1 MSKLFAMA
9 SVASLILAVVLV
21 VGIVAAIL
29 FLRYTKRHPPKT
41 ALLKMVKSLAEDV
54 VIVLDEK
61 DESGTTKLHSAITF
75 IVDTLKEWHI
85 KVPDNIERIAEN
97 AVEAAVANLRASQA
111 TAYGTPEA
119 PTEDTTTTNSPVAAS
134 NLPAASNGIITQG
147 TAASVDTGDEDDT
160 KVNVPVH
167 DEDDT
172 DTTTAPA
179 PAAKDNK

>member
-1 MSKLFAMA
+1 MSKFFAMA
-9 SVASLILAVVLV
+9 SVASLILTVVLV
-21 VGIVAAIL
+21 VGIIAAIL

-41 ALLKMVKSLAEDV
+41 ELLKMVKSLAEDV

-97 AVEAAVANLRASQA
+97 AVEAAVANVRASQA

-119 PTEDTTTTNSPVAAS
+119 PTEDTTTINSPVAAS

>member
-1 MSKLFAMA
+1 MSKFFAMA
-9 SVASLILAVVLV
+9 SVASLILTVVLV
-21 VGIVAAIL
+21 VGIIAAIL

-41 ALLKMVKSLAEDV
+41 ELLKMVKSLAEDV

-85 KVPDNIERIAEN
+85 KVPDNIERIVEN
-97 AVEAAVANLRASQA
+97 AVEAAVANVRASQA

-179 PAAKDNK
+179 PADKDNK

>member
-1 MSKLFAMA
+1 MSKFFAMA
-9 SVASLILAVVLV
+9 SVASLILTVVLV

-41 ALLKMVKSLAEDV
+41 ELLKMVKSLAEDV

-97 AVEAAVANLRASQA
+97 AVEAAVANVRASQA

-179 PAAKDNK
+179 AKDNK

>member
-1 MSKLFAMA
+1 MSKFFAMA
-9 SVASLILAVVLV
+9 SVASLILTVVLV
-21 VGIVAAIL
+21 VGIIAAIL

-41 ALLKMVKSLAEDV
+41 ELLKMVKSLAEDV

-97 AVEAAVANLRASQA
+97 AVEAAVANVRASQA

-179 PAAKDNK
+179 PAAEDNK